1 MSQLINADKIIAQIN
16 KPTIVLNKFKA
27 ANIEFNY
34 IYFKIK
40 KRPRYCEAFLKMK
53 KNSLFFYL
61 IEGYHLSPTEYVI
74 PPSSIPRS
82 SSTLSNSN
90 SSNPT

>member
-53 KNSLFFYL
+53 KNSFFF
-61 IEGYHLSPTEYVI
+61 
-74 PPSSIPRS
+74 
-82 SSTLSNSN
+82 LSNGSLPFKSDRIRN
-90 SSNPT
+90 SAVINS